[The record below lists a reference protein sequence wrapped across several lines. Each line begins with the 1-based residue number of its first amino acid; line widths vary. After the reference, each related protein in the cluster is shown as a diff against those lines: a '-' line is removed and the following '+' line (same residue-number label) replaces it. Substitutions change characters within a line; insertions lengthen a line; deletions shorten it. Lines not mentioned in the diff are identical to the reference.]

1 MSPLRQ
7 QDAEN
12 ERNLTVDFRQ
22 KHMDDAARHVAF
34 LIDMSDSIHN
44 IEVKERLRVLAN
56 RINDL
61 KDTQVLFDS
70 GERELDQLYDRYL
83 PYLQT
88 IILNYQKLEGSWN
101 FEEIQRVRGML
112 MHSTEQL
119 MDSIQEIKR
128 ILPQDEMSMA
138 SAEKKAI
145 EAKKQLEEKY
155 GKTN

>member
-1 MSPLRQ
+1 M
-7 QDAEN
+7 
-12 ERNLTVDFRQ
+12 DFRQ
-22 KHMDDAARHVAF
+22 KHMDDASHYVAF
-34 LIDMSDSIHN
+34 LNDMSDSIHN

-101 FEEIQRVRGML
+101 FDEIKRVRGML
-112 MHSTEQL
+112 MHSTQQL
-119 MDSIQEIKR
+119 MESIQEIKK

-138 SAEKKAI
+138 NAEKKAMG
-145 EAKKQLEEKY
+145 AKKQLEDKY
-155 GKTN
+155 GKRQ

>member
-1 MSPLRQ
+1 MIM
-7 QDAEN
+7 
-12 ERNLTVDFRQ
+12 DFRQ
-22 KHMDDAARHVAF
+22 KHMDDASHYVAF
-34 LIDMSDSIHN
+34 LNDMSDSIHN

-101 FEEIQRVRGML
+101 FDEIQRVRGML
-112 MHSTEQL
+112 MHSTQQL
-119 MDSIQEIKR
+119 MESIQEIKK

-138 SAEKKAI
+138 NEEKKAM
-145 EAKKQLEEKY
+145 EAKKQLEDKY
-155 GKTN
+155 GKRQ

>member
-1 MSPLRQ
+1 MRQ
-7 QDAEN
+7 QDAED
-12 ERNLTVDFRQ
+12 ERDLIMDFRQ
-22 KHMDDAARHVAF
+22 KHMDDASRYVAF
-34 LIDMSDSIHN
+34 LNDMSDSIHN

-101 FEEIQRVRGML
+101 FDEIQRVRGML
-112 MHSTEQL
+112 MHSTQQL
-119 MDSIQEIKR
+119 MESIQEIKK

-138 SAEKKAI
+138 NAEKKAM
-145 EAKKQLEEKY
+145 EAKKQLEDKY
-155 GKTN
+155 GKRQ

>member
-1 MSPLRQ
+1 MIM
-7 QDAEN
+7 
-12 ERNLTVDFRQ
+12 DFRQ
-22 KHMDDAARHVAF
+22 KHMDDASHYVAF
-34 LIDMSDSIHN
+34 LNDMSDSIHN

-101 FEEIQRVRGML
+101 FDEIQRVRGML
-112 MHSTEQL
+112 MHSTQQL
-119 MDSIQEIKR
+119 MESIQEIKK
-128 ILPQDEMSMA
+128 ILPQDEMSKA
-138 SAEKKAI
+138 NAEKKAM
-145 EAKKQLEEKY
+145 ESKKQLEDKY
-155 GKTN
+155 GKRQ

>member
-1 MSPLRQ
+1 MIM
-7 QDAEN
+7 
-12 ERNLTVDFRQ
+12 DFRQ
-22 KHMDDAARHVAF
+22 KHMDDASHYVAF
-34 LIDMSDSIHN
+34 LNDMSDSIHN

-101 FEEIQRVRGML
+101 FDEIQRVRGML
-112 MHSTEQL
+112 MHSTQQL
-119 MDSIQEIKR
+119 MESIQEIKK

-138 SAEKKAI
+138 NAEKKAM
-145 EAKKQLEEKY
+145 EAKKQLEDKY
-155 GKTN
+155 GKRQ

>member
-1 MSPLRQ
+1 MIM
-7 QDAEN
+7 
-12 ERNLTVDFRQ
+12 DFRQ
-22 KHMDDAARHVAF
+22 KHMDDASRYVAF
-34 LIDMSDSIHN
+34 LNDMSDSIHN

-101 FEEIQRVRGML
+101 FDEIQRVRGML
-112 MHSTEQL
+112 MHSTQQL
-119 MDSIQEIKR
+119 MESIQEIKK

-138 SAEKKAI
+138 NAEKKAMG
-145 EAKKQLEEKY
+145 AKKQLEDKY
-155 GKTN
+155 GKRQ

>member
-1 MSPLRQ
+1 MII
-7 QDAEN
+7 
-12 ERNLTVDFRQ
+12 DFRQ
-22 KHMDDAARHVAF
+22 KHMDDASHYVAF
-34 LIDMSDSIHN
+34 LNDMSDSIHN

-101 FEEIQRVRGML
+101 FDEIKRVRGML
-112 MHSTEQL
+112 MHSTQQL
-119 MDSIQEIKR
+119 MESIQEIKK

-138 SAEKKAI
+138 NAEKKAMG
-145 EAKKQLEEKY
+145 AKKQLEDKY
-155 GKTN
+155 GKRQ

>member
-1 MSPLRQ
+1 MIM
-7 QDAEN
+7 
-12 ERNLTVDFRQ
+12 DFRQ
-22 KHMDDAARHVAF
+22 KHMDDASRYVAF
-34 LIDMSDSIHN
+34 LNDMSDSIHN

-101 FEEIQRVRGML
+101 FDEIQRVRGML
-112 MHSTEQL
+112 MHSTQQL
-119 MDSIQEIKR
+119 MESIQEIKK

-138 SAEKKAI
+138 NAEKKAM
-145 EAKKQLEEKY
+145 EAKKQLEDKY
-155 GKTN
+155 GKRQ

>member
-1 MSPLRQ
+1 MIM
-7 QDAEN
+7 
-12 ERNLTVDFRQ
+12 DFRQ
-22 KHMDDAARHVAF
+22 KHMDDASRYVAF
-34 LIDMSDSIHN
+34 LNDMSDSIHN

-101 FEEIQRVRGML
+101 FDEIKRVRGML
-112 MHSTEQL
+112 MHSTQQL
-119 MDSIQEIKR
+119 MESIQEIKK

-138 SAEKKAI
+138 NAEKKAMG
-145 EAKKQLEEKY
+145 AKKQLEDKY
-155 GKTN
+155 GKRQ

>member
-1 MSPLRQ
+1 MIM
-7 QDAEN
+7 
-12 ERNLTVDFRQ
+12 DFRQ
-22 KHMDDAARHVAF
+22 KHMDDASRYVAF
-34 LIDMSDSIHN
+34 LNDMSDSIHN

-101 FEEIQRVRGML
+101 FDEIKRVRGML
-112 MHSTEQL
+112 MHSTQQL
-119 MDSIQEIKR
+119 MESIQEIKK

-138 SAEKKAI
+138 NAEKKAM
-145 EAKKQLEEKY
+145 EAKKQLEDKY
-155 GKTN
+155 GKRQ

>member
-1 MSPLRQ
+1 MIM
-7 QDAEN
+7 
-12 ERNLTVDFRQ
+12 DFRQ
-22 KHMDDAARHVAF
+22 KHMDDASHYVAF
-34 LIDMSDSIHN
+34 LNDMSDSIHN

-101 FEEIQRVRGML
+101 FDEIKRVRGML
-112 MHSTEQL
+112 MHSTQQL
-119 MDSIQEIKR
+119 MESIQEIKK

-138 SAEKKAI
+138 NAEKKAMG
-145 EAKKQLEEKY
+145 AKKQLEDKY
-155 GKTN
+155 GKRQ

>member
-1 MSPLRQ
+1 MIM
-7 QDAEN
+7 
-12 ERNLTVDFRQ
+12 DFRQ
-22 KHMDDAARHVAF
+22 KHMDDASHYVAF
-34 LIDMSDSIHN
+34 LNDMSDSIHN

-101 FEEIQRVRGML
+101 FDEIQRVRGML
-112 MHSTEQL
+112 MHSTQQL
-119 MDSIQEIKR
+119 MESIQEIKK

-138 SAEKKAI
+138 NAEKKAMG
-145 EAKKQLEEKY
+145 AKKQLEDKY
-155 GKTN
+155 GKRQ

>member
-1 MSPLRQ
+1 MIM
-7 QDAEN
+7 
-12 ERNLTVDFRQ
+12 DFRQ
-22 KHMDDAARHVAF
+22 KHMDDASRYVAF
-34 LIDMSDSIHN
+34 LNDMSDGIHN

-101 FEEIQRVRGML
+101 FDEIKRVRGML
-112 MHSTEQL
+112 MHSTQQL
-119 MDSIQEIKR
+119 MESIQEIKK

-138 SAEKKAI
+138 NAEKKAM
-145 EAKKQLEEKY
+145 EAKKQLEDKY
-155 GKTN
+155 GKRQ

>member
-1 MSPLRQ
+1 MRQ
-7 QDAEN
+7 QDAED
-12 ERNLTVDFRQ
+12 ERDLIMDFRQ
-22 KHMDDAARHVAF
+22 KHMDDASRYVAF
-34 LIDMSDSIHN
+34 LNDMSDSIHN

-101 FEEIQRVRGML
+101 FDEIQRVRRML
-112 MHSTEQL
+112 MHSTQQL
-119 MDSIQEIKR
+119 MESIQEIKK

-138 SAEKKAI
+138 NAEKKAM
-145 EAKKQLEEKY
+145 EAKKQLEDKY
-155 GKTN
+155 GKRQ